1 MKRGLWVSLLLL
13 AVQPL
18 WAHGEQVIYL
28 FGFLYYVIPAAILLL
43 IPWHRFRVRL
53 LAVVVLGVSAS
64 VAWRIL
70 ISNDGPAGKTS
81 ARLLLYGPA
90 LLGIATAALLRAL
103 IVARRAAGS
112 SPGPPR

>member
-1 MKRGLWVSLLLL
+1 MKRGLWVILLLL

-28 FGFLYYVIPAAILLL
+28 FGFLYYVIPAALLLL
-43 IPWHRFRVRL
+43 IPWYRFRVRL
-53 LAVVVLGVSAS
+53 LAVAVLAVGAS
-64 VAWRIL
+64 VAWRDL
-70 ISNDGPAGKTS
+70 VSHSGPFGETR

-90 LLGIATAALLRAL
+90 VLGIAAAILLRVL
-103 IVARRAAGS
+103 ISARRAAES